1 MALGLYSDCRDPE
14 HRHRQSWQS
23 SPLIPQSKTFSLSL
37 SSSEGFLPE
46 LKFSRILTEPIN
58 PRARHRGR
66 RPRTDVPK
74 RLLSVSNVTSSGL
87 SQSFFINGGLLSNM
101 DSIVAMQNL
110 QSAIPGIPISRIM
123 AAGCPHGFSGQAR
136 EAGAPAVNSKNSLSM
151 LPMMLQGIT
160 HPHGAAVPQHT
171 IFSIGAMMPQ
181 TLTPPSSAHA
191 SSSSSSPPAGR
202 ATAQSSASASGSD
215 SSFARA
221 ADAQST
227 ASSHHSEGEGDRNP
241 EVKECS
247 DLLVAA
253 EEAECAAVAAAVTS
267 ASRVHLSTAHLG
279 AGSHVAFNPF
289 LIPGMSHGL
298 LYPHMFL
305 PHGGIMALPAM
316 PPGAVEAPP
325 GNPKRRRN
333 RGQEEWERKEEKAA
347 GVEERQS
354 ASSSFSSPSTP
365 SPKPSLCLTEELHA
379 RPAERRDCPSG
390 LHQPGSGPAPG
401 LDQAAGEEADQRSED
416 GREAVEKVKQD
427 SEGRGGAAEEET

>member
-1 MALGLYSDCRDPE
+1 
-14 HRHRQSWQS
+14 
-23 SPLIPQSKTFSLSL
+23 
-37 SSSEGFLPE
+37 
-46 LKFSRILTEPIN
+46 
-58 PRARHRGR
+58 
-66 RPRTDVPK
+66 
-74 RLLSVSNVTSSGL
+74 
-87 SQSFFINGGLLSNM
+87 M

-123 AAGCPHGFSGQAR
+123 AAGCPHGFSAQAR
-136 EAGAPAVNSKNSLSM
+136 EAGTPAVNSKNSLNM

-191 SSSSSSPPAGR
+191 SSASSPAGR
-202 ATAQSSASASGSD
+202 ATTQSSASASAGTD

-227 ASSHHSEGEGDRNP
+227 ASSHHSEGEGERNP
-241 EVKECS
+241 EVKESS

-253 EEAECAAVAAAVTS
+253 EEAECAAAAAVTS

-316 PPGAVEAPP
+316 PPGAVDAPP
-325 GNPKRRRN
+325 GNPKRRKN

-347 GVEERQS
+347 SVEERQS
-354 ASSSFSSPSTP
+354 TVKAGASSFSSPSTP
-365 SPKPSLCLTEELHA
+365 SPNPSLGLTEELHGQ
-379 RPAERRDCPSG
+379 PGERKDCPFG
-390 LHQPGSGPAPG
+390 LHQPGSGPG
-401 LDQAAGEEADQRSED
+401 EAAVEEADQRSED
-416 GREAVEKVKQD
+416 RREAVEKVKQD
-427 SEGRGGAAEEET
+427 SEERGEVPEEET

>member
-1 MALGLYSDCRDPE
+1 M
-14 HRHRQSWQS
+14 
-23 SPLIPQSKTFSLSL
+23 
-37 SSSEGFLPE
+37 
-46 LKFSRILTEPIN
+46 
-58 PRARHRGR
+58 
-66 RPRTDVPK
+66 PK
-74 RLLSVSNVTSSGL
+74 RLLSVSNVTSSSL

-123 AAGCPHGFSGQAR
+123 AAGCPHGFSAQAR
-136 EAGAPAVNSKNSLSM
+136 EAGASAVNSKNSLNM

-191 SSSSSSPPAGR
+191 SSASSPAGR
-202 ATAQSSASASGSD
+202 ATTQSSASASVGTD

-227 ASSHHSEGEGDRNP
+227 ASSHHSEGEGERNP
-241 EVKECS
+241 EVKESS

-253 EEAECAAVAAAVTS
+253 EEAECAAAAAAAVTS

-316 PPGAVEAPP
+316 PPGAVDAPP
-325 GNPKRRRN
+325 GNPKRRKN

-347 GVEERQS
+347 SVEERQS
-354 ASSSFSSPSTP
+354 TVKAGASSSFSSPSTP
-365 SPKPSLCLTEELHA
+365 SPNPSLCLTEELHGQ
-379 RPAERRDCPSG
+379 PGERKDCPFG
-390 LHQPGSGPAPG
+390 LHQPGSGPG
-401 LDQAAGEEADQRSED
+401 EAAVEEADQRSED
-416 GREAVEKVKQD
+416 RREAVEKVKQD
-427 SEGRGGAAEEET
+427 SEERGEVPEEET